1 MWAVVI
7 ITTSSTLMRSLR
19 MKSSSQQAAQMKTH
33 SSEGNESTV
42 RTAMPG
48 ALQMFS
54 GWLSS
59 LTWKNLRDYLA
70 AAGG

>member
-1 MWAVVI
+1 
-7 ITTSSTLMRSLR
+7 